1 MFRSIVVKI
10 WLGMVLLTLLASV
23 FQAFV
28 LGRFFE
34 NFYFDQREKQV
45 LDSGKKLAALVSSGA
60 SQEEVNRQAW
70 YLATYQGLSVAV
82 TDQWDFPI
90 ARYGVTASIAREPDP
105 ITGEKKVKV
114 IPREDIII
122 RRGIIPGF
130 ENMVSSVQVPILV
143 EDSIVG
149 RVRLFAPTAPISL
162 VIAEVRRLILYQAV
176 TVVAVMTLVAF
187 FLSRTLSGPLIQMD
201 RVARGMA
208 SGDFNRRV
216 RVATND
222 EIGALGRTINSLSEQ
237 LQGTLEMLSR
247 EKDRLARILES
258 MSDGVVTFDVDR
270 RVVMANH
277 QAEAMVGA
285 PSPGFEESQ
294 PGKAL
299 ASLARESLVSG
310 TPGEAVLGVGNR
322 ELEVRMAP
330 MRGDSGDIAG
340 IVTLL
345 HDATKE
351 REVERMRRDFVAN
364 VSHELRTPL
373 SYLQGYAEAVLDG
386 IGQDPEAQRKYVEI
400 ILDETLRLRRLV
412 TDLLDLNQLEAGR
425 LPLSREPLALAALL
439 KRVQFK
445 MDAVAH
451 EKGVRLSIAISS
463 PLPLAL
469 ADEDRIEQV
478 IINLVDN
485 AIRHTPTGGSVTV
498 AVRPHAESGEV
509 WVSVIDTGEGIP
521 PEELERIWERF
532 YKVDK
537 ARIRSGGTGL
547 GLAIARNIIL
557 AHGGQ
562 IRVTSQLGEGSAFSF
577 SLPLSAEGAAQSPAN
592 S

>member
-23 FQAFV
+23 FLAFT
-28 LGRFFE
+28 LGQFFE

-60 SQEEVNRQAW
+60 SQDEVNRQAW

-90 ARYGVTASIAREPDP
+90 ARFGVTASIARDPDP
-105 ITGEKKVKV
+105 ISGEKKVVV

-143 EDSIVG
+143 DDSIVG
-149 RVRLFAPTAPISL
+149 RIRLFAPTAPINR
-162 VIAEVRRLILYQAV
+162 VIADVRRLIFYQAV
-176 TVVAVMTLVAF
+176 TVVTAMTLVAF
-187 FLSRTLSGPLIQMD
+187 LLSRTLSGPLVQMD

-208 SGDFNRRV
+208 SGDFSRRV
-216 RVATND
+216 RVTTND
-222 EIGALGRTINSLSEQ
+222 EVGALGRTINTLSEQ

-270 RVVMANH
+270 RVIMANR

-285 PSPGFEESQ
+285 PAPGFKESQ
-294 PGKAL
+294 HGQAL
-299 ASLARESLVSG
+299 ASLARASLVNA
-310 TPGEAVLGVGNR
+310 TPGEVVLGVGNR

-345 HDATKE
+345 HDVTKE

-373 SYLQGYAEAVLDG
+373 SYLQGYAEAALDG
-386 IGQDPEAQRKYVEI
+386 IGQNPEAQRKYVEI

-412 TDLLDLNQLEAGR
+412 TDLLDLSQLEAGR
-425 LPLSREPLALAALL
+425 LPLAREPLALTALL
-439 KRVQFK
+439 DRVKFK
-445 MDAVAH
+445 MEGVAQ
-451 EKGVRLSIAISS
+451 EKGIKVGIAAQHS
-463 PLPLAL
+463 LPLVI
-469 ADEDRIEQV
+469 ADEDRVEQV
-478 IINLVDN
+478 VINLVDN
-485 AIRHTPTGGSVTV
+485 AIRHTPSGGLVTIGGRTHPESNELWISVT
-498 AVRPHAESGEV
+498 
-509 WVSVIDTGEGIP
+509 DTGEGIP
-521 PEELERIWERF
+521 PDELERVWERF

-537 ARIRSGGTGL
+537 ARTRSVGTGL
-547 GLAIARNIIL
+547 GLAIVRNIIL

-562 IRVTSQLGEGSAFSF
+562 VRASSKPGEGSTFSF
-577 SLPLSAEGAAQSPAN
+577 SLPLTAEGGDQSPAN
-592 S
+592 C

>member
-10 WLGMVLLTLLASV
+10 WLGMVLLTLLAST
-23 FQAFV
+23 FLAFT
-28 LGRFFE
+28 LGRFFDD
-34 NFYFDQREKQV
+34 FYFEQREKQV

-60 SQEEVNRQAW
+60 SQEEINRQAW
-70 YLATYQGLSVAV
+70 YLATYQGLSVLV

-90 ARYGVTASIAREPDP
+90 ARYGVTASIAKDPDP
-105 ITGEKKVKV
+105 ISGEEKVVV

-122 RRGIIPGF
+122 RRGTIPGF
-130 ENMVSSVQVPILV
+130 ENMVSSVQVPVIV
-143 EDSIVG
+143 DDTVVG
-149 RVRLFAPTAPISL
+149 RVRLFAPTAPMTR
-162 VIAEVRRLILYQAV
+162 VIANVRRLILYQAV
-176 TVVAVMTLVAF
+176 VTVMVMTLVAF
-187 FLSRTLSGPLIQMD
+187 LLSRRLSGPLVQMD

-208 SGDFNRRV
+208 AGDFSRRV
-216 RVATND
+216 KVTTND
-222 EIGALGRTINSLSEQ
+222 EVGALGRTINSLSEQ

-270 RVVMANH
+270 HVVMANP

-285 PSPGFEESQ
+285 LGSGFEESPQ
-294 PGKAL
+294 GQAL
-299 ASLARESLVSG
+299 VSLVRESLVKG
-310 TPGEAVLGVGNR
+310 TPGEAVLVVGNR

-330 MRGDSGDIAG
+330 MRGDSGETAG

-345 HDATKE
+345 HDVTRE

-386 IGQDPEAQRKYVEI
+386 IGQNPEAQKKYCEI

-412 TDLLDLNQLEAGR
+412 TDLLDLSQLEAGR
-425 LPLSREPLALAALL
+425 LPLSKQPMGLSALL
-439 KRVQFK
+439 HRVKFK
-445 MDAVAH
+445 MEGTAR
-451 EKGVRLSIAISS
+451 EKGVKLDIAAPDS
-463 PLPLAL
+463 LPLVI

-478 IINLVDN
+478 VINLVDN
-485 AIRHTPTGGSVTV
+485 ALRHTPSGGSVIIGVQTY
-498 AVRPHAESGEV
+498 PENNEV
-509 WVSVIDTGEGIP
+509 LVSVADTGEGIP
-521 PEELERIWERF
+521 PEDVERVWERF

-537 ARIRSGGTGL
+537 ARTRSGGTGL
-547 GLAIARNIIL
+547 GLAIVRNIIL

-562 IRVTSQLGEGSAFSF
+562 VSATSQLGKGSTFSF
-577 SLPLSAEGAAQSPAN
+577 SLPIAVEGAPALPPN